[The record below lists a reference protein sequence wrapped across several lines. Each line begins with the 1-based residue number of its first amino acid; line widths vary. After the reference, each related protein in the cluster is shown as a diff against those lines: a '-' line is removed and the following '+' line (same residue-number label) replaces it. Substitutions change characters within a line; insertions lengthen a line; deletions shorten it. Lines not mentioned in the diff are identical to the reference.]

1 MIEIYAIGSE
11 NWRDIRAIRLRSLT
25 DSPDAFTSTL
35 HRESTYDEQKWRE
48 LASSGRWFVAD
59 DGGLVGVAVGVVGC
73 SGDSGKR
80 ELAGYVG
87 TDATALDVRVC
98 GTEQPSCVWVCG
110 RATYRMA
117 CVPRERP

>member
-59 DGGLVGVAVGVVGC
+59 DGGLVGVAVGVVGW

-80 ELAGYVG
+80 ELVG
-87 TDATALDVRVC
+87 M
-98 GTEQPSCVWVCG
+98 WVESSHRGLGVARQLLERSRRG
-110 RATYRMA
+110 RLPT
-117 CVPRERP
+117 ERPS